1 MIIAYKHLDTL
12 LSCSILLIRVIQP
25 VCTPNT
31 NTVLSQMMVIALWQ
45 PLIFFQHFEGVA
57 AVLKD
62 EMWFLSVTCKPQ
74 FMGSVCIHK
83 KIICSFQC
91 MPEHAFLMVNLK
103 YLLENLCS
111 TLKLISMSNATYTDH
126 TLIVILLVNSS
137 LEFYL

>member
-62 EMWFLSVTCKPQ
+62 EM
-74 FMGSVCIHK
+74 
-83 KIICSFQC
+83 
-91 MPEHAFLMVNLK
+91 
-103 YLLENLCS
+103 
-111 TLKLISMSNATYTDH
+111 
-126 TLIVILLVNSS
+126 
-137 LEFYL
+137 

>member
-1 MIIAYKHLDTL
+1 
-12 LSCSILLIRVIQP
+12 
-25 VCTPNT
+25 
-31 NTVLSQMMVIALWQ
+31 
-45 PLIFFQHFEGVA
+45 
-57 AVLKD
+57 
-62 EMWFLSVTCKPQ
+62 
-74 FMGSVCIHK
+74 
-83 KIICSFQC
+83 